1 LKVENSEFKID
12 NGQLTIGE
20 FIIHNSKFIIDNYY
34 WCDKILG
41 SAEFLR
47 ETYDKVTAEGTQE

>member
-1 LKVENSEFKID
+1 MD
-12 NGQLTIGE
+12 NWG
-20 FIIHNSKFIIDNYY
+20 IHNSKFIIDNCY
-34 WCDKILG
+34 WYDKILG